1 MVDSEKVRIF
11 ASKTDKM
18 ATHNDMGKWGED
30 LAEAYLERRGYIIV
44 ERDWKSGRRD
54 IDIIALDNDV
64 VVFVEVKTRRNRLFG
79 EPEDA
84 IDYRKR
90 QNLQQA
96 INHYVKFRNIR
107 QEIRF
112 DIISVVGTIGTEPDI
127 QHIQDVA
134 LL

>member
-1 MVDSEKVRIF
+1 
-11 ASKTDKM
+11 M
-18 ATHNDMGKWGED
+18 AAHNDTGKWGED
-30 LAEAYLERRGYIIV
+30 LAVAYLEKKGYTIV

-54 IDIIALDNDV
+54 IDIIALDDDV

-79 EPEDA
+79 DPEESV
-84 IDYRKR
+84 DYHKL

-96 INHYVKFRNIR
+96 ISHYVKFKHIR

-112 DIISVVGTIGTEPDI
+112 DIISVVGTIGSEPDI
-127 QHIQDVA
+127 QHIQNVA

>member
-1 MVDSEKVRIF
+1 
-11 ASKTDKM
+11 M
-18 ATHNDMGKWGED
+18 AAHNELGKWGED
-30 LAEAYLERRGYIIV
+30 LAADYLQRKGYTII

-54 IDIIALDNDV
+54 LDIVAQDGNVI
-64 VVFVEVKTRRNRLFG
+64 VFVEVKTRRNSLYG
-79 EPEDA
+79 EPEEA
-84 IDYRKR
+84 VDYHKL

-96 INHYVKFRNIR
+96 INHYVKFKHIR

-112 DIISVVGTIGTEPDI
+112 DIISIVGTIGTEPDI

>member
-1 MVDSEKVRIF
+1 
-11 ASKTDKM
+11 M
-18 ATHNDMGKWGED
+18 ATHNDTGKWGED
-30 LAEAYLERRGYIIV
+30 MAAAYLEQKGYTIV

-54 IDIIALDNDV
+54 IDIIALDDNV
-64 VVFVEVKTRRNRLFG
+64 VVFVEVKTRRNRLYG

-84 IDYRKR
+84 IDYHKL

-96 INHYVKFRNIR
+96 INHYVNFKHIR

-112 DIISVVGTIGTEPDI
+112 DIISIVGTIGTEPEID
-127 QHIQDVA
+127 HLQDVA